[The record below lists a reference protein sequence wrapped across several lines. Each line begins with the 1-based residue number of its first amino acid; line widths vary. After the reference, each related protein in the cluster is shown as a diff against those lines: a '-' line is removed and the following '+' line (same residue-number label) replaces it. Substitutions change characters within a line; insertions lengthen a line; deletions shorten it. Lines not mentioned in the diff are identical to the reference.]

1 MDDADGEV
9 TAGLGAAA
17 AGRKGEAARHHL
29 RALRLSP
36 RHRGALAGLLALPDH
51 PASVFAARV
60 SAELPEPGDLAPAL
74 AAWAVRRGLPD
85 TDARALWGIA

>member
-1 MDDADGEV
+1 M